1 LYLLVNLN
9 TPIKESLMLLVADD
23 EQRELAATAR
33 ALLTESAE
41 PVQVPWEAID
51 EGVDRPV
58 WGLLAKLGLLGLG
71 VGEVRGG
78 SGGGLRE
85 LCLVAEQVGGVLGRV
100 PFIGT
105 AAVLAAG
112 PPHVDSIVDGSV
124 IAVPAWETFPSLPRR
139 RDGLTLSGTVVEGSL
154 QAVPFGMDADLLLAF
169 AGEDVVLVEVT
180 QPGVLRQSVASFDVT
195 EPAAAFSFSEVEA
208 TVIEPG
214 VFLPRV
220 LTVAA
225 AELIGTGQRALSGAV
240 EYAKQR
246 KQFGR
251 AIGSFQAIK
260 HLLADRYVQLEGA
273 ALLVDWAITAVE
285 DALPDAPVAA
295 RTALIAAT
303 DAAHAAAADAL
314 QTHGGIGF
322 TWEYPSHLFLRRARS
337 RRSLFGSPDEQL
349 ELLAAYIFDAATQPN
364 PLALAAALADG
375 IPI

>member
-1 LYLLVNLN
+1 M
-9 TPIKESLMLLVADD
+9 PMKESTMLFVADD
-23 EQRELAATAR
+23 EQRELVATLAG
-33 ALLTESAE
+33 LLTEFAE
-41 PVQVPWEAID
+41 PLQVPWDAID
-51 EGVDRPV
+51 DGVDPSV
-58 WGLLAKLGLLGLG
+58 WGLSAKLGLLGLG
-71 VGEVRGG
+71 VGEDRGG

-100 PFIGT
+100 PFTGT

-112 PPHVDSIVDGSV
+112 PPDIDSIVSGSV

-139 RDGLTLSGTVVEGSL
+139 RDGLKLSGTVVEGSL

-169 AGEDVVLVEVT
+169 AGENVVLVEVA
-180 QPGVLRQSVASFDVT
+180 QAGVLRQSVSSFDVT
-195 EPAAAFSFSEVEA
+195 EPAAAFSFSDVKA

-240 EYAKQR
+240 DYAKQR

-285 DALPDAPVAA
+285 DALPDAPMAA

-349 ELLAAYIFDAATQPN
+349 ELLAAYIFDPPAQPHRS
-364 PLALAAALADG
+364 ARAGAVADG
-375 IPI
+375 IPT